1 MKSENKPLTQEQ
13 ALQRLR
19 HFCAYAE
26 RCHYDVSSRLFE
38 LAVSRRYHDEI
49 IATLIE
55 EGYLNEERFARLFAG
70 GHFRQKKWGRNKIL
84 AELKRRQISD
94 YCIRKAFEEI
104 DEEAYLDTLRKLMRD
119 KWEGLSGNRFV
130 KMKKATSYLIQK
142 GYEPR
147 LVNEFLQQIL
157 QNPSTS

>member
-1 MKSENKPLTQEQ
+1 MKSENKPLTKEQ
-13 ALQRLR
+13 ALQKLR

-26 RCHYDVSSRLFE
+26 RCHYDVSTRLYE
-38 LAVSRRYHDEI
+38 LAVRRRDHDEV

-84 AELKRRQISD
+84 AELRRRQISD

-104 DEEAYLDTLRKLMRD
+104 DEADYLGTLRKLMVD
-119 KWEGLSGNRFV
+119 KWEGLGGNRFV

-147 LVNEFLQQIL
+147 LVHEFLQQIL
-157 QNPSTS
+157 ENPATS